1 MDADCKVSSLSVE
14 KVVTKEMVGARICDR
29 IVLFSKDGNPIGHS
43 VKLVVDGN
51 KPMKVFVGD
60 IEPGRWQIMRGKAT
74 ISFVN
79 STDGCLY
86 FTALPGEYSIVKVS
100 KG

>member
-1 MDADCKVSSLSVE
+1 
-14 KVVTKEMVGARICDR
+14 
-29 IVLFSKDGNPIGHS
+29 
-43 VKLVVDGN
+43 
-51 KPMKVFVGD
+51 MKVFVGD

-86 FTALPGEYSIVKVS
+86 FTALPGEYSIVKAS